1 MQTDAD
7 NKDYYL
13 AKEDSS
19 ESLLRFLKDVEP
31 LISKALN
38 RNTQSTAFEGES
50 LFFIVSRI
58 PWVANLKMSRTFS
71 HASTCK

>member
-13 AKEDSS
+13 AKEDNS

-50 LFFIVSRI
+50 PFIFIVSRS
-58 PWVANLKMSRTFS
+58 PWVAN
-71 HASTCK
+71 